1 MSSEV
6 ETIQTETALSDKWE
20 GSGTLKRSLKWI
32 YVYSLATGA
41 IFTFMGYWD
50 GVFLSACGPATWLA
64 FLMMTFLIMPIAYVY
79 CELAALMP
87 YTGAELRYATVG
99 LNKHAGFW
107 SCWLIMLAWIAV
119 PPAGVMGVLDW
130 LNFTTNAGISDQT
143 ITLIGCGCLI
153 VFCLMSMYKIEI
165 AGSVQTFMLF
175 SAILGCIITVG
186 VLFFSDRL
194 DFANM
199 TPHFRTGFESDYG
212 PFWGWMIGLSIIIT
226 PYFGFEVV
234 PNLVEEGNF
243 PIKSLSKAIWG
254 SAASAG
260 AVYIF
265 FYFFTSNVA
274 PWETLTNNGDFS
286 GFVILK
292 QMVTWST
299 GWKRYALFFGIT
311 CILFPIATSVL
322 GFWISSVRLLYA
334 MGRHNFLPKAFAKTN
349 KHSEPILPN
358 LLVLAIGIVFLL
370 FKNSTFVADFF
381 VLMALGCAATYLI
394 VMVSSIRLAVNHPEW
409 ERPFKLPGGMGMRVL
424 ALVIAGVITF
434 GCTFSLNWGAI
445 RVLGLYLGLGALIWL
460 WAMLVIWPKNKV
472 WMQTPDGERD
482 F

>member
-1 MSSEV
+1 MPNE
-6 ETIQTETALSDKWE
+6 ETQKTEAVASQNWE
-20 GSGTLKRSLKWI
+20 GSGKLKRSLKWV

-64 FLMMTFLIMPIAYVY
+64 FLLMTVLIMPIAYVY

-107 SCWLIMLAWIAV
+107 SSWLIMLAWVAV

-130 LNFTTNAGISDQT
+130 LNFTTNAGISDQV
-143 ITLIGCGCLI
+143 ITLIGCGCL
-153 VFCLMSMYKIEI
+153 VAFCLMSMYKIEI

-175 SAILGCIITVG
+175 AAIFGCLLTVG
-186 VLFFSDRL
+186 VLLFSGKI

-199 TPHFRTGFESDYG
+199 TPHFRSGFEADYG
-212 PFWGWMIGLSIIIT
+212 LFWGWMIGLSIIIT

-243 PIKSLSKAIWG
+243 PIKSLSQAIWG
-254 SAASAG
+254 SAVSAG
-260 AVYIF
+260 VVYVL
-265 FYFFTSNVA
+265 FYFFTSNIA
-274 PWETLTNNGDFS
+274 PWEELTNNGDFS

-334 MGRHNFLPKAFAKTN
+334 MGRHNFLPKSFAKTN
-349 KHSEPILPN
+349 KHSEPIVPN
-358 LLVLAIGIVFLL
+358 LLVLAIGILFLL
-370 FKNSTFVADFF
+370 FRNSTFVSDFF
-381 VLMALGCAATYLI
+381 ILMAIGVAATYLI
-394 VMVSSIRLAVNHPEW
+394 VMTSAIRISTKHPEW
-409 ERPFKLPGGMGMRVL
+409 ERPFKLPGGMAMRILALCIAGIITFGCVWSLTWGSMRVL
-424 ALVIAGVITF
+424 AG
-434 GCTFSLNWGAI
+434 
-445 RVLGLYLGLGALIWL
+445 YLGLGLLIWL
-460 WAMLVIWPKNKV
+460 YAMVAIWPKRKV
-472 WMQTPDGERD
+472 WMQTPDGERT